1 MIESI
6 PKEVLVDCAQLVK
19 ANSIQGELICG
30 YWGEGGG
37 CRVCA
42 DKVLLLWL
50 AISEW
55 NGRMGNVCSMC
66 WWVKGVLVWWM

>member
-30 YWGEGGG
+30 YWGGGG
-37 CRVCA
+37 KVCA

-50 AISEW
+50 VISEW
-55 NGRMGNVCSMC
+55 NGGMGNVCSMC
-66 WWVKGVLVWWM
+66 WWVNGVLVWCM